1 MAPKATCS
9 ESAWVI
15 HLLSHYVGVGLNGHP
30 PHPHPDFVVRD
41 FTLNQML
48 APNILIHKSFSL
60 MIGILAW
67 TPLALF
73 LIQ

>member
-1 MAPKATCS
+1 MST
-9 ESAWVI
+9 
-15 HLLSHYVGVGLNGHP
+15 
-30 PHPHPDFVVRD
+30 PHPHPGFVVRD
-41 FTLNQML
+41 FTLNQTL
-48 APNILIHKSFSL
+48 TLNSLIHKSFGL